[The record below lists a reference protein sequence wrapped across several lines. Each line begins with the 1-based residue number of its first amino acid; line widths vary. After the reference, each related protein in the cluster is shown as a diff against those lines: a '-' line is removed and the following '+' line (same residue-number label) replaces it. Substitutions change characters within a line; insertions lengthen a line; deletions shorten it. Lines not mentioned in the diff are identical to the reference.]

1 MPVCPFPKCGR
12 TIPITLFAC
21 AQHWFSL
28 GQVQRDEIN
37 AAYRRYG
44 QGEIGI
50 EELGTI
56 QRRVVAGATKGNHDV
71 RGS

>member
-1 MPVCPFPKCGR
+1 M
-12 TIPITLFAC
+12 FAC

-28 GQVQRDEIN
+28 GQVLRDEIN

-50 EELGTI
+50 EELRAI
-56 QRRVVAGATKGNHDV
+56 QGRVVAGATKGNGDV
-71 RGS
+71 RRS